1 MESTSISNMKKI
13 LKSPIIR
20 YLILGLLAVG
30 IGVNVFALNATHLTG
45 NAVPMPFGFGAS
57 VVLSGSMEPVLSVGD
72 LLIVRAQESYEKDDI
87 VVYQSGRMPIVHR
100 IMELDGETV
109 TTRGDANNANDEPFP
124 ITAIKGEV
132 IAVIPL
138 VGHVIWALKSP
149 VAIVIML
156 ATAVLL
162 VEGSF
167 RSGKAEKEE
176 EKEKLKAEIRAL
188 MEELKE
194 D

>member
-20 YLILGLLAVG
+20 YLILGLLAVA
-30 IGVNVFALNATHLTG
+30 IGVNVFTLNATHLTG

-57 VVLSGSMEPVLSVGD
+57 VVLSGSMEPALSVGD
-72 LLIVRAQESYEKDDI
+72 LLIIRAQESYEKDDI

-124 ITAIKGEV
+124 ITAVKGEV

-149 VAIVIML
+149 VPIVIML
-156 ATAVLL
+156 AAAVLL
-162 VEGSF
+162 VESSF